1 MNLVVKLRAF
11 DHKSRQLILDYPHAQ
26 RLPEQRRCFVSE
38 LI

>member
-11 DHKSRQLILDYPHAQ
+11 DRKSRQLIVDYPHAQ
-26 RLPEQRRCFVSE
+26 RSCFVSE